1 MLKRNFFLH
10 FILFIFL
17 ITYAI
22 CSFATESVPTNEFVF
37 DNTVRKHPMNAI
49 QVPER
54 DINLR
59 INNLSRD
66 AKVYLY
72 IPTEMLRYNMEKF
85 LNNNLNNDFLIESW
99 EADDIKELLDNE
111 KFIEYVKYLKTFGF
125 KKESN
130 EIELR
135 HYSFCIDSVELLD
148 DYVEYNGNKYVSMKV
163 FPNEDNEFK
172 IITKD
177 YFVNYNSNNILFMID
192 EYGAKTYIDLTNYSF
207 TTNPNSTN
215 ITEMNIDYDF
225 QSSVDP
231 DEIERITTIVYLI
244 IYIILLIVLIIIL
257 SLLIKHHIRKKE
269 ELEERKFWKKKLT
282 KEEKKAE
289 KKRKKEEQK
298 ELLKEIKNKKHKKK

>member
-1 MLKRNFFLH
+1 MLKRYIFLH

-17 ITYAI
+17 ITYEF
-22 CSFATESVPTNEFVF
+22 CSFATEPVPTNEFIF
-37 DNTVRKHPMNAI
+37 DNTVREHPMNAI

-59 INNLSRD
+59 INNLTRD
-66 AKVYLY
+66 ARVYLY

-85 LNNNLNNDFLIESW
+85 LNNNLNNDFLIEAW

-125 KKESN
+125 KKDSN

-135 HYSFCIDSVELLD
+135 HYSFCLDSVELLD
-148 DYVEYNGNKYVSMKV
+148 DYVEYNGNKYVSMKI
-163 FPNEDNEFK
+163 FPNEDNEFR

-177 YFVNYNSNNILFMID
+177 YFANYNSNNIKFMID
-192 EYGAKTYIDLTNYSF
+192 EYGVETYIDLTNYSF

-225 QSSVDP
+225 QSAVDP
-231 DEIERITTIVYLI
+231 DEIERTIKTVYLI
-244 IYIILLIVLIIIL
+244 IYIILVIFLIIIL
-257 SLLIKHHIRKKE
+257 SALIRHHIKKKE

-282 KEEKKAE
+282 KEEKK
-289 KKRKKEEQK
+289 RKKEEQK
-298 ELLKEIKNKKHKKK
+298 ELLKEIKKKKHKKK